1 VRDVKMVEYVKEL
14 TIVFT
19 KQSDDIEDFDYNN
32 LKPKFA
38 YYLQTYHDIKMNR
51 QYGFTEVNYGKYD
64 KKTTKYSNK
73 IFIDGKLALEPAS
86 VYDFNAYKAELTA
99 NGFSTTGSVS
109 TDISSKEETW
119 MDWAGKYVH
128 LPNHTVSYIT
138 GGLHLHLV
146 DNLEE
151 GDEFTAYYRITECKR
166 SNLTIEMK
174 IIWKPAK
181 RVNKRIA
188 EQRMNDDLHYYIV
201 DIIKILRNVW
211 KTVANVGEFKAEEI
225 DCLNYLRSE
234 TTHKCDTKVIEGLKE
249 NLE

>member
-1 VRDVKMVEYVKEL
+1 MYKIEQSISYRGYCNPNLDYVKEL

-181 RVNKRIA
+181 RVNKK
-188 EQRMNDDLHYYIV
+188 IV
-201 DIIKILRNVW
+201 RVFICPISSLSFPMIHRRKYFIIS
-211 KTVANVGEFKAEEI
+211 KTFIKHVCSEI
-225 DCLNYLRSE
+225 
-234 TTHKCDTKVIEGLKE
+234 GLSP
-249 NLE
+249 